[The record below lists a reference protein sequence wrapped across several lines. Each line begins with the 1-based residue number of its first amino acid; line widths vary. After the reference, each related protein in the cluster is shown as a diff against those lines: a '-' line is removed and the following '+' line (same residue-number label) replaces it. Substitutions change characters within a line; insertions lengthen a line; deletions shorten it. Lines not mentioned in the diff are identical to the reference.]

1 MQPSGGLF
9 RKVALERLS
18 SPEQLDQLM
27 QVTTPRGW
35 LAMIGLAVLLL
46 VALVWGIFG
55 SIPTT
60 VSGQGILLRGSGIQ
74 RIAAAKAGQ
83 VTKLLVKAG
92 DSVTLG
98 QSVASI
104 VPADGSGDTPVSSPY
119 AGRILEIQA
128 NEGDVI
134 AAGQPLMSLELSN
147 EELSAIVYLPAA
159 EGKQVQAGMD
169 IQLSPSTVRKEEF
182 GVLSGKVSAVSSFPA
197 TSQGM
202 LRVLGSDELVRELSA
217 NGAPI
222 EVDVQLVKAD
232 TPSGYQW
239 SSGAGPTVSLES
251 GTFCVGNVILSEQRP
266 ISLVFGKSS

>member
-1 MQPSGGLF
+1 LF

-35 LAMIGLAVLLL
+35 LAMIGLAALLL
-46 VALVWGIFG
+46 VALIWGIFG

-74 RIAAAKAGQ
+74 RISAGKAGQ
-83 VTKLLVKAG
+83 VSKILVKAG
-92 DSVTLG
+92 DSVKQG
-98 QSVASI
+98 QPVANI
-104 VPADGSGDTPVSSPY
+104 LPEDGSAESPIASPY
-119 AGRILEIQA
+119 TGRILEVQD
-128 NEGDVI
+128 NEGDVV

-147 EELSAIVYLPAA
+147 EDLSAIVYLPAA
-159 EGKQVQAGMD
+159 QGKQVQPGMD
-169 IQLSPSTVRKEEF
+169 IQLSPSTVQKEEF

-202 LRVLGSDELVRELSA
+202 LRVLGSDELVRELSVS
-217 NGAPI
+217 GAPI

-239 SSGAGPTVSLES
+239 SSGAGPSVTLDS
-251 GTFCVGNVILSEQRP
+251 GTFCTASVIIAEQRP